1 MVDGNP
7 VVWVKKNPNAYRVV
21 ADQDGTRLE
30 PSKSMAA
37 RVVGTV
43 FFLVMA
49 SITTLFSL
57 GIYNEAQSDDDS
69 SSVSGCW
76 DWQTEIILGANPPYC
91 FDGPTVVSSI
101 RLK

>member
-1 MVDGNP
+1 MVEGKP
-7 VVWVKKNPNAYRVV
+7 VVWVKKKPDAYRMV

-30 PSKSMAA
+30 PSKSMTL

-57 GIYNEAQSDDDS
+57 GIYNEAQSVDEPEPS
-69 SSVSGCW
+69 SESETPSFW
-76 DWQTEIILGANPPYC
+76 SNLDESEA
-91 FDGPTVVSSI
+91 
-101 RLK
+101 